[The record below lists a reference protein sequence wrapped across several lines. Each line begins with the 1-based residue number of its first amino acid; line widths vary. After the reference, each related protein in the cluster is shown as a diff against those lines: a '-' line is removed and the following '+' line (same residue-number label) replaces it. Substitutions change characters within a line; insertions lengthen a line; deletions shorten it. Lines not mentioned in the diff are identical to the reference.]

1 MLSSLSLLND
11 SQHSSMASTASS
23 LPTTATEASLI
34 AAPRISSSQVQLES
48 AATTST
54 SFGSSRPHHDQR
66 DLVHE
71 GKENISPPHP
81 NRSTETG
88 HSHHSEDGS
97 LVVFPE
103 KQLVNAK
110 SNLPADAPSPST
122 QELLRQQ
129 ELQLRVL
136 QEQVCTNIYI
146 FLLLT
151 FFSSI

>member
-11 SQHSSMASTASS
+11 SQHSSMASAASS
-23 LPTTATEASLI
+23 LTVTTTEASSI
-34 AAPRISSSQVQLES
+34 SIPRPSSSHTQLKNS
-48 AATTST
+48 ATTSP
-54 SFGSSRPHHDQR
+54 SFGSSRPQR
-66 DLVHE
+66 DLVRE

-81 NRSTETG
+81 NRSTEIG

-103 KQLVNAK
+103 KQLVNTK
-110 SNLPADAPSPST
+110 SFLPTDASSST

-136 QEQVCTNIYI
+136 QEQVSTH
-146 FLLLT
+146 T
-151 FFSSI
+151 